1 MLEGAT
7 VIEPYVNRRLTAA
20 HPIFRVKQAWSQSKP
35 SNLQINLFSS
45 LFLLFTLRLCF
56 SSLLRCLA
64 SYVQHT
70 LQLHQP
76 VFREVSTAN
85 EPFRREA
92 VLQLPK
98 DRCGLYALWLPTG
111 TEDAPER
118 LYVGEST
125 TCVRRRLLQHLSD
138 EENPELRKQLHLF
151 RDIVQFSVVF
161 TEGRQE
167 TLALE
172 TTLIRELQPETNRYK
187 LKPRKD

>member
-1 MLEGAT
+1 MSNTTYSYTNPFSAKYRLEH
-7 VIEPYVNRRLTAA
+7 E
-20 HPIFRVKQAWSQSKP
+20 
-35 SNLQINLFSS
+35 LQP
-45 LFLLFTLRLCF
+45 FT
-56 SSLLRCLA
+56 
-64 SYVQHT
+64 
-70 LQLHQP
+70 
-76 VFREVSTAN
+76 REG
-85 EPFRREA
+85 

-111 TEDAPER
+111 TEDAPEP

-138 EENPELRKQLHLF
+138 EENPELRKQLRMF

-187 LKPRKD
+187 LKSRKD